1 MAGEETKQTTG
12 TDMNTVIATAL
23 ANFMSGGGGAVGSNL
38 VYRGPT
44 GGTKTVRLKRTGQA
58 VSMPEPDVTTT
69 QQLITMYLNNP
80 KMQSDWRKTMQ
91 RNGLETGNPI
101 AERKVFE
108 AAVAGASDWYT
119 TSNMQQKVTPED
131 YLRWYAG
138 GVKKAAPKADLTRQ
152 IYTVTPE
159 QIDADINDVAQKV
172 LGRTITDNDKQAEW
186 YSDLVNGITK
196 MAGRGTT
203 TEVKTVRNKKTGKLE
218 RQVIQTPEVT
228 KEAIAERIT
237 SAVEAA
243 DPASLERR
251 QNLDFAN
258 WAFQKMGGRG

>member
-1 MAGEETKQTTG
+1 MAGEETKQTI
-12 TDMNTVIATAL
+12 DPAMRDVIFSAL
-23 ANFMSGGGGAVGSNL
+23 ARYTPGGGGAVGSDL

-58 VSMPEPDVTTT
+58 VAMPEPDVTTT
-69 QQLITMYLNNP
+69 QQLIAMYLNDP

-119 TSNMQQKVTPED
+119 TSNRQQKVTPED

-138 GVKKAAPKADLTRQ
+138 GTKKAAPDLTRQ
-152 IYTVTPE
+152 IYNVTPE

-172 LGRTITDNDKQAEW
+172 LGRTITDTDKQADW
-186 YSDLVNGITK
+186 YNDLVKGITK

-218 RQVIQTPEVT
+218 KQVIQTPEVT
-228 KEAIAERIT
+228 KEAITERIT
-237 SAVEAA
+237 GAVEAA
-243 DPASLERR
+243 DPASLERK
-251 QNLDFAN
+251 QSLDFAN